1 MLEPSY
7 TQLMKQLNEDQIK
20 GKEITSRYSIVLVA
34 ANRARQLIAGEKQ
47 TTTNEVNK
55 PLSIAIKE
63 MSENNLKIEMNLD
76 IEEIVD

>member
-34 ANRARQLIAGEKQ
+34 ANRARQLIAGEEQ